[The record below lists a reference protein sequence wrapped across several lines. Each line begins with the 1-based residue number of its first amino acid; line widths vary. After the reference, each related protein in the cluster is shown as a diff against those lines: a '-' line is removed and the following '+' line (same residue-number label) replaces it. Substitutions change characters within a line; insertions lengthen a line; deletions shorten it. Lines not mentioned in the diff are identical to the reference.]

1 MRLTGEPSSAKR
13 SSSFETRIFLRV
25 RDQLEAVRVVAVEM
39 REQYR
44 VQIDRRDAPRCEPLV
59 DGRAAFHN
67 TLIREIQRQRAERAD
82 LRPAVKDAAR
92 AHVAMPAA
100 VEQDVPVRALD
111 EIGRNQQP
119 EPFRLSIQHARRL
132 ERAVM
137 LAAERQLRR
146 NAHLADVENM
156 SLDLAHRLPPVLKCH
171 QIPLFSI
178 SAKRHLQPSE
188 TSRHVASKSPVYHG
202 SATSPGRSV

>member
-1 MRLTGEPSSAKR
+1 M
-13 SSSFETRIFLRV
+13 
-25 RDQLEAVRVVAVEM
+25 VAVKM
-39 REQYR
+39 REQHR
-44 VQIDRRDAPRCEPLV
+44 VPIDRRDAPRRELLV
-59 DGRAAFHN
+59 DGRTAFDN
-67 TLIREIQRQRAERAD
+67 NLIRKIQRQRAERAD
-82 LRPAVKDAAR
+82 LRPALKDAVR
-92 AHVAMPAA
+92 AHIAVPAA
-100 VEQDVPVRALD
+100 VEQNVPVRALD
-111 EIGRNQQP
+111 EIGRNRQP

-146 NAHLADVENM
+146 DAHLADVENM
-156 SLDLAHRLPPVLKCH
+156 NLDLAHRLPPVLKCH